1 MGTNSIL
8 IIANIRCGGT
18 YLMKSLAFTYNLK
31 EVWEPEILQYF
42 NTPTVVKVNAT
53 MHSAKALIEY
63 SNYFSK
69 IILLDRKDK
78 KAQLESAVHMFT
90 NNGVIDVKWEWEEG
104 SYSKLVF
111 KKSRERIKLH
121 STRLQELSNRLGEPI
136 NYYEDIYSSGKKLIG
151 LDFKPNLSKKLRVL
165 PKKKT
170 LN

>member
-1 MGTNSIL
+1 LDINSIL

-18 YLMKSLAFTYNLK
+18 YLMKSLAKTYMLS
-31 EVWEPEILQYF
+31 EVWEPNKLFLY
-42 NTPTVVKVNAT
+42 NTPSVVKVNAT

-69 IILLDRKDK
+69 VILLDRKDK

-90 NNGVIDVKWEWEEG
+90 NNGTIDVKWEWKEG
-104 SYSKLVF
+104 SYSELIVE
-111 KKSRERIKLH
+111 KSRERIKLH
-121 STRLQELSNRLGEPI
+121 STRLQELSSRLGEPI
-136 NYYEDIYSSGKKLIG
+136 NYYEDIYSSSKKLVGIH
-151 LDFKPNLSKKLRVL
+151 FKPDLSKKLRVV